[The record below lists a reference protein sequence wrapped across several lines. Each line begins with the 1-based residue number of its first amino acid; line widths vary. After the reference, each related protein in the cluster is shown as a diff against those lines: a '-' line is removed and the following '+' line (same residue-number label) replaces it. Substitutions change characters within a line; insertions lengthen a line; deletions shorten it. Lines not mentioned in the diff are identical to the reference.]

1 MIYEEGKKCGLKYLF
16 FIYKAQR
23 KYLHVEISPIRKFR
37 GRIYF
42 YLPLCLRFRSNF
54 RASRISKNNE
64 RVRALEKDYDTGP
77 FVQRNGYRGSRG
89 NFYRFSVSQDSH
101 CSFHLESSIFFH
113 HSPRYVHRYFLKSAA
128 RITIFSLFFATR
140 FPDIHFSLFSFFIYL
155 FFRSC
160 F

>member
-42 YLPLCLRFRSNF
+42 YLPPCLRFRSNF

-113 HSPRYVHRYFLKSAA
+113 HSSRYVHRYFLKSAA